1 MAKTVINLSDT
12 VTSWVS
18 KTNTIS
24 DGLGDLDALS
34 TGDSNVVDAI
44 NGINI
49 IATSAF
55 ADSDEVKALIS
66 VTDAGGDGSLSYNS
80 STGVITYTGPSAT
93 EVKAHFQKDSAN
105 GILFDSSS
113 GAFSLAP
120 NALSYTKFKS
130 LVSLVIYDSNGTP
143 VKTLYSPGA

>member
-12 VTSWVS
+12 VTSWVT

-24 DGLGDLDALS
+24 NGLGDLDALS

-66 VTDAGGDGSLSYNS
+66 VTDAGGDGSLSYSS
-80 STGVITYTGPSAT
+80 STGVITYTGPSPT
-93 EVKAHFQKDSAN
+93 EVKAHFQSDSAN
-105 GILFDSSS
+105 GITFNSTS

-120 NALSYTKFKS
+120 NALSHTKFKS
-130 LVSLVIYDSNGTP
+130 KVSLVIYDSAGSP